1 MQKIVWQ
8 ELDRKHDE
16 QFDQV
21 DQLRTVELWLQV
33 WYQRLITD
41 HVLLF
46 MCVATRSYYG
56 YQIYNPQG
64 YTEMAW
70 ERIVGATDAA
80 QHNKQQIIE
89 SEHLM
94 KALLE
99 QKDGLARRILTKAAL
114 DNTSVLQATDNF
126 IAQQP
131 KVSDPSNPRLGTS
144 LGSLLENARK
154 FKKQMG
160 NDFISVEHLV
170 LAFPSDTRF
179 GKQLFTSLN
188 LSEKSLKEAVEA
200 VRENQKVT
208 DQNPEGKYEALDK
221 YGNDLTELARKG
233 KLDPVI
239 VRDDEI

>member
-21 DQLRTVELWLQV
+21 DQLRTV
-33 WYQRLITD
+33 
-41 HVLLF
+41 
-46 MCVATRSYYG
+46 
-56 YQIYNPQG
+56 YNPQG

-131 KVSDPSNPRLGTS
+131 KVSLSLCCQCKFLRAAIDFYDSFYRPSNPRLGTS

-170 LAFPSDTRF
+170 LEFPSDTRF

-200 VRENQKVT
+200 VRGNQKVT
-208 DQNPEGKYEALDK
+208 DQSINIILSASKINTFYLF
-221 YGNDLTELARKG
+221 Y
-233 KLDPVI
+233 
-239 VRDDEI
+239 